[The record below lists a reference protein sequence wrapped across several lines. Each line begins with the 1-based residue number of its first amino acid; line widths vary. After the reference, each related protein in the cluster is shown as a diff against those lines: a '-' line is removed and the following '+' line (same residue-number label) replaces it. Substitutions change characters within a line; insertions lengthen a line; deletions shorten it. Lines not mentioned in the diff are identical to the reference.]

1 MICNWKQQFDIQ
13 RFAEGGA
20 LPRAALRA
28 GRLRPPEALP
38 TPGSRAKGPVR
49 AHRARQTR
57 PRRGRT
63 PLPGKRR
70 AT

>member
-20 LPRAALRA
+20 A
-28 GRLRPPEALP
+28 GGAALP

>member
-20 LPRAALRA
+20 A
-28 GRLRPPEALP
+28 GGAEALP

>member
-20 LPRAALRA
+20 AA